1 MLRFGT
7 GGIPNSSKLHNVFS
21 GIERINELKLGSME
35 LEFVYQTWLKK
46 DDAKKVKK
54 LAREQDVILTSH
66 GSYYINLNA
75 KDKQKLHASIA
86 RIVGAAKICEIA
98 GVKSLTFHPG
108 FYLRDSKQ
116 KAYSNIQNSMQL
128 LVDKLKEEGIKN
140 LKITLETTGKESQ
153 FGTIQE
159 IVDLSKEFDI
169 IWPCVDFSHIYARSL
184 GKINT
189 EAKFQQILNQIK
201 EALGNKAFQ
210 DLHMHM
216 SGIAFGQKG
225 EKNHLNLKES
235 DFNYKAVLRVLKS
248 NKVSGYITCE
258 SPNLE
263 QDAVLM
269 RDYYLSL

>member
-108 FYLRDSKQ
+108 FYLGDSKQ
-116 KAYSNIQNSMQL
+116 KAYSNIRNSLQL
-128 LVDKLKEEGIKN
+128 LIDKLKEEGIKN

-159 IVDLSKEFDI
+159 IVELSKEFDI

-210 DLHMHM
+210 DLHMHV